1 MIYKE
6 KRIYVNH
13 FDLGRKAMLITLIGI
28 AAGAV
33 VGFLYFRLVGCRSGS
48 CPLTSNP
55 VRSVL
60 YWALIGGLA
69 ASGFGR

>member
-1 MIYKE
+1 LNIKTEKPKE
-6 KRIYVNH
+6 
-13 FDLGRKAMLITLIGI
+13 RKSMLITFIGI

-33 VGFLYFRLVGCRSGS
+33 VGFLYYKLVGCRSGT
-48 CPLTSNP
+48 CMLTSSP
-55 VRSVL
+55 VRSML

>member
-1 MIYKE
+1 M
-6 KRIYVNH
+6 KRMT
-13 FDLGRKAMLITLIGI
+13 LGRKAMIIALIGV
-28 AAGAV
+28 AAGAA
-33 VGFLYFRLVGCRSGS
+33 VGFLYYKLVGCRSGA
-48 CPLTSNP
+48 CLLTSSP

>member
-1 MIYKE
+1 MI
-6 KRIYVNH
+6 V
-13 FDLGRKAMLITLIGI
+13 TLIGI

-33 VGFLYFRLVGCRSGS
+33 VGFLFYKLVGCRSGA
-48 CPLTSNP
+48 CLLTSNP